1 MRDAWGHGLRRS
13 GYRYGVLR
21 KQPVAMNARAV
32 LQLGLLAALSAAL
45 VAQAPT
51 RAPRIWDDAA
61 LADWATPVATL
72 NVRPAHYSSSEYY
85 SVPAENLR
93 TYPVYHPDSEPPG
106 YWEELQ
112 KKKPEPLV
120 DVSKIRSTDDWIAAG
135 ERAFREVDN
144 FWSRTDDPALIA
156 RARDSRSFEGVFKL
170 PDGTAFGPRWLVT
183 ADGVRLSSPACSAC
197 HFTVRADGTVAF
209 AGPRGPRPPGSPTL
223 IPRGLGVIAAGAPLA
238 MQRFYAEDSVSMA
251 AWRMWTV
258 PWAIDER
265 IESRRNVAVDGLQ
278 GLAAG
283 DPGVF
288 NRPHGS
294 PYYATK
300 IPDLHILRY
309 SRYLDATATHRPR
322 GPEDAARYAAFI
334 TSADPMDFGPHRILT
349 DVQRRVRFR
358 YADEVL
364 YAIGMYLV
372 SLEPPKNPNPAAAEL
387 LARGERVFRREGCV
401 NCHVPPNYTSGR
413 LTLAPGWNPPAKHPN
428 RDDIAAVSV
437 GTDSG
442 LALKTRKGTGL
453 YKIPSLR
460 GVWYRPRLLHD
471 ASVTSLEE
479 MFDPARTSPE
489 YEPKGWNPPGVT
501 KRAVPGHAFGL
512 SLKAEDRNVLLAF
525 LRSL

>member
-1 MRDAWGHGLRRS
+1 M
-13 GYRYGVLR
+13 
-21 KQPVAMNARAV
+21 
-32 LQLGLLAALSAAL
+32 
-45 VAQAPT
+45 
-51 RAPRIWDDAA
+51 
-61 LADWATPVATL
+61 
-72 NVRPAHYSSSEYY
+72 
-85 SVPAENLR
+85 
-93 TYPVYHPDSEPPG
+93 
-106 YWEELQ
+106 
-112 KKKPEPLV
+112 
-120 DVSKIRSTDDWIAAG
+120 
-135 ERAFREVDN
+135 
-144 FWSRTDDPALIA
+144 
-156 RARDSRSFEGVFKL
+156 
-170 PDGTAFGPRWLVT
+170 
-183 ADGVRLSSPACSAC
+183 
-197 HFTVRADGTVAF
+197 
-209 AGPRGPRPPGSPTL
+209 
-223 IPRGLGVIAAGAPLA
+223 A
-238 MQRFYAEDSVSMA
+238 MQRFYADDSVSMA

-265 IESRRNVAVDGLQ
+265 IESRRNVAAGGLQ

-309 SRYLDATATHRPR
+309 SRYLDATGTHRLR

-334 TSADPMDFGPHRILT
+334 TGADPMDFGPHRILS

-372 SLEPPKNPNPAAAEL
+372 SLEPAKNPNPAPAEL
-387 LARGERVFRREGCV
+387 LAQGERVFRREGCV
-401 NCHVPPNYTSGR
+401 NCHVPPNYTSGK
-413 LTLAPGWNPPAKHPN
+413 LTLAQGWDLPANHPD
-428 RDDIAAVSV
+428 RDNIAAVSV
-437 GTDSG
+437 GTDPG
-442 LALKTRKGTGL
+442 LALKTRKGTGF

-512 SLKAEDRNVLLAF
+512 SLNAEDRSVLLAF